1 MQEALDEAQKGRTC
15 IVIAHRLST
24 IHNADCIVVLQ
35 HGKVA
40 EMGTHGELLAMK
52 GLYYT
57 LHNSQLR
64 AAKNS

>member
-40 EMGTHGELLAMK
+40 EMGTHSELLALK
-52 GLYYT
+52 GIYYT
-57 LHNSQLR
+57 LYNSQLGSVT
-64 AAKNS
+64 NS